1 MNTEIK
7 DGKRFALPINHK
19 VSLKVYLDEVLKEVG
34 FQPARW
40 KGRYEAYGIVV
51 LVNEDYSSN
60 SDDLAI
66 SIKMYK
72 GVCSEQALEYEI
84 IDPSNLQMCGN
95 ALLDSIRVVWA
106 QEVQSP

>member
-7 DGKRFALPINHK
+7 DGKRFALPRNHK
-19 VSLKVYLDEVLKEVG
+19 VSLKVYFDEVLKEAG

-51 LVNEDYSSN
+51 LVNEDYCPN
-60 SDDLAI
+60 HDDLSI
-66 SIKMYK
+66 SIKTYK
-72 GVCSEQALEYEI
+72 EACPEQALKYEV
-84 IDPSNLQMCGN
+84 IDPSDLQMCGN